1 MKKILLVDD
10 DAYKISIIKKVL
22 DSTKGYDVIIENALN
37 PGLKRLMTDRFDL
50 ILLDMSMPTFSLKEN
65 ANFNSFGGIDFLKEM
80 KRKKN
85 KTPVIIVTQYEIF
98 GEGNTKRTSEA
109 IGEECQSMF
118 DNYRGLIVFSSTN
131 DEWKGKLLNLMEQ
144 LDG

>member
-65 ANFNSFGGIDFLKEM
+65 ANFNSFGGIDFLVPANGTHDVDLPNPYAHT
-80 KRKKN
+80 RFDRG
-85 KTPVIIVTQYEIF
+85 TQRHS
-98 GEGNTKRTSEA
+98 KRTHDLLARSY
-109 IGEECQSMF
+109 IGSYRYDERACPMACLGRQCQEF
-118 DNYRGLIVFSSTN
+118 Y
-131 DEWKGKLLNLMEQ
+131 
-144 LDG
+144 